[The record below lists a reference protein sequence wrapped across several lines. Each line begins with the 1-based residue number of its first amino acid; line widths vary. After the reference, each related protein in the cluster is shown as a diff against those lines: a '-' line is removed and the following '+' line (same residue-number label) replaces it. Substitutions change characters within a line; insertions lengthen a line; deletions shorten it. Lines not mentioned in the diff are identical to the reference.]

1 MNTAY
6 RQPDPNYYRLTKGI
20 QVTMEEE
27 GGLAICDYPLR
38 AVRLNTTDEG
48 RLIYLIY
55 PSVFLLARA
64 CASRKAFD

>member
-6 RQPDPNYYRLTKGI
+6 RQPDPNYYRLTRGTH
-20 QVTMEEE
+20 VTMGED

-48 RLIYLIY
+48 RLIYL
-55 PSVFLLARA
+55 PLCFFTRKSV
-64 CASRKAFD
+64 RKSESV

>member
-6 RQPDPNYYRLTKGI
+6 RQPDPNYYRLTKGTH
-20 QVTMEEE
+20 VTMGEE

-48 RLIYLIY
+48 GLAIY
-55 PSVFLLARA
+55 PSVFLLAKA